1 MSGNP
6 VAGSP
11 ATPTAADPYAGQQSY
26 GFTARVLLM
35 AALLLVALTVV
46 FTLIRVLLYLFV
58 VRSAGRRRHSGL
70 AVGILRLRSI
80 NSFGSRYGRG
90 LDGSALSAL
99 PITAYRKGS
108 GPSGSTGGGG
118 ADCAVCLSELA
129 DGDKVRELP
138 NCGHVFHVEC
148 VDAWLR
154 ARTTCPLCRAEAEL
168 PVGYGKADTAS
179 PSSSAS
185 QPPQRAL
192 VDSGRTLIVTVHGV
206 SDTRRS
212 VPATGSAGQ

>member
-11 ATPTAADPYAGQQSY
+11 AATAGAADPSAGQQSY

-35 AALLLVALTVV
+35 AALLLVTLTVV

-80 NSFGSRYGRG
+80 NSFGSHGRG

-108 GPSGSTGGGG
+108 GSTGGAG

-154 ARTTCPLCRAEAEL
+154 ARTTCPLCRAEVEL
-168 PVGYGKADTAS
+168 PDGYGKADAVS
-179 PSSSAS
+179 QSQPSSSAS
-185 QPPQRAL
+185 QPPQPAL